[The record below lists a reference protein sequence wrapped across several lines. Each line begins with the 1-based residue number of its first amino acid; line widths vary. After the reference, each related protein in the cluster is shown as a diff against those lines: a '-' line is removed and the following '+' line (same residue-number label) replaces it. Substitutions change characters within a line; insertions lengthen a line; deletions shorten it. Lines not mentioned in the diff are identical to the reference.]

1 MASKNAVSLIGYLGA
16 DPEIR
21 YMPNGDPVAQVS
33 VGTTEA
39 WKDRGSGELKERTE
53 WHRVIVYGKNVV
65 EKYIQPYAKKGSA
78 VAVDGRLRTRKIGTQ
93 PRSSRPTSSCSTAS
107 RPTVSRRRR
116 RASRRTT
123 CRSDGTRFADSR
135 APLPRGFLTFAFYIR
150 P

>member
-21 YMPNGDPVAQVS
+21 YMPNGDPVAQIS

-78 VAVDGRLRTRKIGTQ
+78 VAVDGRLRTRKWEKDGIDRYTTEIISTDFQLLDRKQTNGQ
-93 PRSSRPTSSCSTAS
+93 PAPA
-107 RPTVSRRRR
+107 PGEP
-116 RASRRTT
+116 
-123 CRSDGTRFADSR
+123 SDDVPF
-135 APLPRGFLTFAFYIR
+135 
-150 P
+150 